1 VAIASPP
8 KNAQPSQRPYSEA
21 DAANEVA
28 RHHLGVYGYLA
39 HGHKPARVHNRWID
53 AASAVLNGTSS
64 KRKLLIVAP
73 PGHAKSTWLSLILP
87 PWYLGNHPD
96 HSILFFTSS
105 DTMARQFGG
114 TVKTT
119 LESNDAHA
127 AVFGAADQTRPD
139 PGRGWSTDGLYLRGV
154 PAGSKDPSY
163 RALGYG
169 AAVVGARAH
178 GIILDDPLTQ
188 EQARSPVEQLKARQ
202 YHDLTVDSRLHPDGW
217 ELAIMTRWHDND
229 LAAHLGGK
237 SEWDV
242 LHLPALDDDDQALW
256 PERFSTEWL
265 HAKRAEISGSL
276 FNCIYQGD
284 PTALGGLVFKESAWF
299 RPLPADLDR
308 SQMTIVQF
316 WDLAFSERQTADYS
330 ACCTLGAFPDGRLFI
345 LEMYRARLSPLD
357 LEAAV
362 QAKIGLWRPAA
373 VGVEEGA
380 FKQAVTAD
388 LVARLQARAAARVQ
402 AIKPAGDKVARAYL
416 PAGRGEAGLLYADR
430 AAPWFPIF
438 ESEAL
443 GFPLSSHDDQVDALS
458 GAAQM
463 AAEHLATRA
472 RTRDL
477 ARMAGQPQLIVRPQP
492 PNADDVQRRHFM
504 RMMGRDG

>member
-1 VAIASPP
+1 LSTLTATRSTELSTT
-8 KNAQPSQRPYSEA
+8 QLRG
-21 DAANEVA
+21 AAYALSRED
-28 RHHLGVYGYLA
+28 LGVYGIIA
-39 HGHKPARVHNRWID
+39 HGHTPATVHERWID

-119 LESNDAHA
+119 LESNDGHS
-127 AVFGAADQTRPD
+127 AVFADRSARPD

-229 LAAHLGGK
+229 LAAHLMANPQW
-237 SEWDV
+237 ET
-242 LHLPALDDDDQALW
+242 LILPALDDKDQALW

-284 PTALGGLVFKESAWF
+284 PRALGGLVFKESAWF

-316 WDLAFSERQTADYS
+316 WDLAFSEKQTADYS
-330 ACCTLGAFPDGRLFI
+330 ACCTLGAFQDGRLFI
-345 LEMYRARLSPLD
+345 LELYRARLSPVD

-362 QAKIGLWRPAA
+362 RAKIGLWRPAA

-430 AAPWFPIF
+430 AAPWFPVF
-438 ESEAL
+438 EAEAL

-472 RTRDL
+472 RTKEL

-492 PNADDVQRRHFM
+492 PNPDDVQRRHVLD
-504 RMMGRDG
+504 MMGGR